1 MSKEI
6 DIVFYKNLYKDL
18 ENMSDDQLLE
28 HYYNHGINEERI
40 VSNKDFYDR
49 YPNFNIFLYKYLYN
63 DLECLSKM
71 ELYYHYINNGVFEN
85 RITNIQDFYNIYP
98 KFDLEFYKDLYNDLK
113 IFSGNDLYIHYFKFG
128 IHENRITN
136 RDEYNNQL
144 SKFNFNFYKKFNPQL
159 QFNNNNQYFNYY
171 IYNNN
176 LYDFIIDNYHK
187 PVDNTHPFYELI
199 MDHFYYRKIS
209 KYNEL
214 VEFNSK
220 YLNKYNLLNKEDF
233 YKYYNDF
240 NFEYYKN
247 RYFKDSNLSELD
259 ILLYYHL
266 EGKYKREI
274 INNKYKIIIYTPPF
288 NISSGG
294 IVVMHYLAKIINDY
308 NHPNFYAKLFINSN
322 LRYKNIF
329 CNDFAEINEINDN
342 TIVIY
347 PETITGNP
355 LNCKNVVRWILLE
368 LGIEMS
374 SDHYKSWNQNS
385 LIYFWEPKDKINSKI
400 LRYHWINPIFTNKN
414 LVRDKTCYLIKKG
427 RLIHKNRKDIHP
439 SCSICIDSLSLE
451 EIAEIFNQ
459 SVYFYC
465 YDPKTMY
472 IIFAIFC
479 GCIPVIYP
487 IENISKTE
495 YLEQSIFKKD
505 GIFYDRGFSYGD
517 SPDDII
523 NAKNSL
529 EEGKNDILRLLE
541 SDKITI
547 TNFLDDLLLYFDNKN
562 SDKLIYCFDKYNY

>member
-6 DIVFYKNLYKDL
+6 DIIFYKNLYKDL
-18 ENMSDDQLLE
+18 ENLSDDQLFE
-28 HYYNHGINEERI
+28 HYYSHGINEDRV

-85 RITNIQDFYNIYP
+85 RITNIQDFYNTFP

-113 IFSGNDLYIHYFKFG
+113 LFSGNDLYIHYFKFG

-136 RDEYNNQL
+136 RDEYNDRL
-144 SKFNFNFYKKFNPQL
+144 SQFDFNFYKKFNPQL
-159 QFNNNNQYFNYY
+159 QFNNNHQYFNYY
-171 IYNNN
+171 VYNNN
-176 LYDFIIDNYHK
+176 LYDYIIDNYHK

-199 MDHFYYRKIS
+199 IDHVHFRNIS
-209 KYNEL
+209 NHVQL
-214 VEFNSK
+214 VEYNSK
-220 YLNKYNLLNKEDF
+220 YTNKYNLLNKEDF

-240 NFEYYKN
+240 DFEYYKN
-247 RYFKDSNLSELD
+247 RYFKDSDLSELD

-274 INNKYKIIIYTPPF
+274 TNNKYKIIIYTPPF

-294 IVVMHYLAKIINDY
+294 VVVMHYLAKIINDY
-308 NHPNFYAKLFINSN
+308 HHPNFYAKLFINSN

-355 LNCKNVVRWILLE
+355 LNCKNVIRWVLLE
-368 LGIEMS
+368 LGIEMP
-374 SDHYKSWNQNS
+374 SDQYKNWNQNN
-385 LIYFWEPKDKINSKI
+385 LIYFWEPREALNSKI

-427 RLIHKNRKDIHP
+427 RLIHKNRTDIHP
-439 SCSICIDSLSLE
+439 SNSICIDDLSLE
-451 EIAEIFNQ
+451 EIADIFNQ

-487 IENISKTE
+487 IENMSKIE

-517 SPDDII
+517 SPDDLI

-541 SDKITI
+541 ADKITI
-547 TNFLDDLLLYFDNKN
+547 NNFLDDLLLYFQNKN

>member
-1 MSKEI
+1 
-6 DIVFYKNLYKDL
+6 
-18 ENMSDDQLLE
+18 
-28 HYYNHGINEERI
+28 
-40 VSNKDFYDR
+40 
-49 YPNFNIFLYKYLYN
+49 
-63 DLECLSKM
+63 
-71 ELYYHYINNGVFEN
+71 
-85 RITNIQDFYNIYP
+85 
-98 KFDLEFYKDLYNDLK
+98 
-113 IFSGNDLYIHYFKFG
+113 
-128 IHENRITN
+128 
-136 RDEYNNQL
+136 
-144 SKFNFNFYKKFNPQL
+144 
-159 QFNNNNQYFNYY
+159 
-171 IYNNN
+171 
-176 LYDFIIDNYHK
+176 
-187 PVDNTHPFYELI
+187 
-199 MDHFYYRKIS
+199 
-209 KYNEL
+209 
-214 VEFNSK
+214 
-220 YLNKYNLLNKEDF
+220 
-233 YKYYNDF
+233 
-240 NFEYYKN
+240 
-247 RYFKDSNLSELD
+247 
-259 ILLYYHL
+259 
-266 EGKYKREI
+266 
-274 INNKYKIIIYTPPF
+274 
-288 NISSGG
+288 
-294 IVVMHYLAKIINDY
+294 MHYLAKMINDY

-329 CNDFAEINEINDN
+329 CNNFAEINEINDN

-355 LNCKNVVRWILLE
+355 LNCKNVVRWVLLE
-368 LGIEMS
+368 LGIEMP
-374 SDHYKSWNQNS
+374 SDQYKNWNQNS
-385 LIYFWEPKDKINSKI
+385 LIYFWEPRDKINSKI
-400 LRYHWINPIFTNKN
+400 LRYHWINPIFINKN

-427 RLIHKNRKDIHP
+427 RLIHKNRTDIHP
-439 SCSICIDSLSLE
+439 NNSICIDELSLE

-487 IENISKTE
+487 IENMSKTE